1 MTSLLYSRAT
11 SSLQRWCRRILHKRG
26 LYRWQFRRDP
36 NLLLERSN
44 SYVFPPSSASGCF
57 SCVTGAVTAPC
68 LLLSSPMSGACH
80 LGPSTQSQLES
91 VQHGGSAVGYTNA
104 AQLKKI
110 GQTAVCELP
119 TINVVY
125 ELVCTATESSS
136 QQTQH
141 QLNGKGHTKKPLSI
155 PISNSGSSHGY
166 PIP

>member
-104 AQLKKI
+104 AQLKKNRPD
-110 GQTAVCELP
+110 GCVWTPNNQRCLWASLHRNRE
-119 TINVVY
+119 
-125 ELVCTATESSS
+125 
-136 QQTQH
+136 
-141 QLNGKGHTKKPLSI
+141 QLSANTTSAEWKRAYKKTSL
-155 PISNSGSSHGY
+155 NSDK
-166 PIP
+166 